1 MIQEWTI
8 PLRIHVTVGD
18 PVQEAPTPAAAAAPP
33 PSGGI
38 PLLAAPADRGAE
50 ERAEIIPHL
59 DKFAPSSLREA
70 SFNYST
76 ALSLAL
82 AAKLVYADP
91 ATVRST
97 VEDTWRLTNF
107 EFFDIDETQC
117 FVATTPD
124 AALVSFRGTASLGDW
139 MTNLN
144 LLTTT
149 LPYGTVHRG
158 FLGAFQSVRMQLEA
172 VLDRVTA
179 GGRRLVLTG
188 HSLGGALALIAAVE
202 WRDKYPVSWVH
213 TCGQPAVG
221 HRNFLATVEA
231 RYGDTY
237 CRFVNDD
244 DIVPMVPPTF
254 KHTGRLIHFAGADG
268 LESAMV
274 SEERKALNLGGGP
287 VMEETPVMEPKEF
300 DLMRAQ
306 LLQHRALQGAGAL
319 GDAAVQEAA
328 KNAVTAFADPH
339 TEGFLGF
346 PSVADHN
353 MSTYVKKIAREAGFQ
368 E

>member
-1 MIQEWTI
+1 MSQEWTI
-8 PLRIHVTVGD
+8 PLKIHVTVGP
-18 PVQEAPTPAAAAAPP
+18 PVREAPTPTPAAGPP
-33 PSGGI
+33 IAGGI
-38 PLLAAPADRGAE
+38 PLLTVPADRGAE
-50 ERAEIIPHL
+50 EKAEIIPHL
-59 DKFAPSSLREA
+59 DKFAPSSLVET
-70 SFNYST
+70 SFHYST

-97 VEDTWRLTNF
+97 VESTWRLTNF

-144 LLTTT
+144 LLTAT

-158 FLGAFQSVRMQLEA
+158 FLGAFQSVRAQLEG

-179 GGRRLVLTG
+179 AGRRLVLTG

-202 WRDKYPVSWVH
+202 WRDRYTVSWIH

-231 RYGDTY
+231 RYGDIY

-244 DIVPMVPPTF
+244 DIVPMVPPSF
-254 KHTGRLIHFAGADG
+254 KHTGRLIQFAGADG
-268 LESAMV
+268 LESAME

-287 VMEETPVMEPKEF
+287 VMEETPVMEMAEF
-300 DLMRAQ
+300 DLLRAQ

-319 GDAAVQEAA
+319 SDAAVQEAA
-328 KNAVTAFADPH
+328 KNAVTAFSDVQ

-346 PSVADHN
+346 PSVADHS
-353 MSTYVKKIAREAGFQ
+353 MTTYVRKIAREAGFQ